1 MVQKAD
7 LQGEFRTQAVWERKK
22 KKKEKSCME
31 KTNTVVT

>member
-22 KKKEKSCME
+22 KRKEKPRME
-31 KTNTVVT
+31 KKQF